1 METVFR
7 AMAIEVKTFLQLDDL
22 LSKGPVCG
30 FFSEFYIEHSNRKL
44 FACLLS

>member
-1 METVFR
+1 MEMVYRT
-7 AMAIEVKTFLQLDDL
+7 MAIEVKTFLQLDDF

-30 FFSEFYIEHSNRKL
+30 FLSICHIKHSNRKL